1 MPVKISKSSRGWRY
15 YYELVRELIDRF
27 IQHDVGQMGGQLAY
41 FSLLSLF
48 PFIIYINALISSLQ
62 ISGSWAIEM
71 LSPIFPDEI
80 VNMIS
85 SYIESISN
93 SGSTS
98 LLSVGIITTIYSAS
112 RSMRSL
118 EQAINKA
125 YDLTEKRGFFLSV
138 LFSMALILCFGIA
151 IIIAIVLVIFS
162 SNLLTSILTF
172 FHFPAE
178 AVALIM
184 VLKWVMVFISLFL
197 VISILYCLMPR
208 KKVPYKTVIPGT
220 ILAMVGFTA
229 LSLGFSTYV
238 NYFLRFSVLY
248 GSIGAVFLLM
258 LWLYVAGIILVMGA
272 ELNSVTEWRYCS
284 KD

>member
-93 SGSTS
+93 SGSTY

-112 RSMRSL
+112 RSMS
-118 EQAINKA
+118 
-125 YDLTEKRGFFLSV
+125 
-138 LFSMALILCFGIA
+138 C
-151 IIIAIVLVIFS
+151 
-162 SNLLTSILTF
+162 LLYTSRC
-172 FHFPAE
+172 
-178 AVALIM
+178 V
-184 VLKWVMVFISLFL
+184 
-197 VISILYCLMPR
+197 
-208 KKVPYKTVIPGT
+208 
-220 ILAMVGFTA
+220 
-229 LSLGFSTYV
+229 
-238 NYFLRFSVLY
+238 
-248 GSIGAVFLLM
+248 
-258 LWLYVAGIILVMGA
+258 
-272 ELNSVTEWRYCS
+272 
-284 KD
+284 